1 MMETPRK
8 FHLNGGRTTG
18 SWRIVRAGAPQ
29 ISPVCVDMSLYL
41 VGKHC
46 APAVQRGCGAG
57 GGAVCGSVG
66 AGSSAGAGRSVGGDS
81 AGEGFVGGSS
91 VGGDFV
97 GEVDAGG
104 VAGAGASVGS
114 LTADEVSLT
123 DYGRCNPD

>member
-1 MMETPRK
+1 M
-8 FHLNGGRTTG
+8 L
-18 SWRIVRAGAPQ
+18 
-29 ISPVCVDMSLYL
+29 PVCVDMSLYL

-81 AGEGFVGGSS
+81 DEGFVGGSS

-123 DYGRCNPD
+123 DYGRCSPEQSGDAQVKPFMLNGIKRKLIKNFT

>member
-1 MMETPRK
+1 M
-8 FHLNGGRTTG
+8 
-18 SWRIVRAGAPQ
+18 
-29 ISPVCVDMSLYL
+29 
-41 VGKHC
+41 GKHC

-81 AGEGFVGGSS
+81 DEGFVGGSS

-104 VAGAGASVGS
+104 VAGAGAAVGS

-123 DYGRCNPD
+123 DYGRCSPEQSGDAQVKPFMLNGIKRKLIKNFT

>member
-1 MMETPRK
+1 M
-8 FHLNGGRTTG
+8 L
-18 SWRIVRAGAPQ
+18 
-29 ISPVCVDMSLYL
+29 PVCVDMSLYL

-81 AGEGFVGGSS
+81 DEGFVGGSS

-123 DYGRCNPD
+123 DYGRCSPEQSGDAQVKPFMLNGIKRKLIKFYVEI

>member
-1 MMETPRK
+1 M
-8 FHLNGGRTTG
+8 L
-18 SWRIVRAGAPQ
+18 
-29 ISPVCVDMSLYL
+29 PVCVDMSLYL

-66 AGSSAGAGRSVGGDS
+66 AGSFAGAGRSVGGDS

-123 DYGRCNPD
+123 DYGRCNPEQSGDVQVKLFMSNGIKRKLIKIST

>member
-1 MMETPRK
+1 M
-8 FHLNGGRTTG
+8 L
-18 SWRIVRAGAPQ
+18 
-29 ISPVCVDMSLYL
+29 PVCVDMSLYL

-46 APAVQRGCGAG
+46 APVVQRGCGAG

-66 AGSSAGAGRSVGGDS
+66 AGSSAGAGRFVGGDS

-123 DYGRCNPD
+123 DYGRCSPEQSGDVQVKPFMLN